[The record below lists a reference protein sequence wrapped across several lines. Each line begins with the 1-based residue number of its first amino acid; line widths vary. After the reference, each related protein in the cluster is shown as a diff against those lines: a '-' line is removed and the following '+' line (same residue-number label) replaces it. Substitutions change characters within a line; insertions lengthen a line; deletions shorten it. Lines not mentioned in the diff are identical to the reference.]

1 MSRIKVFKMILICVV
16 VSLLMFQLVPFD
28 TDAVLHSSE
37 WQSHYLKSFFQK
49 SPNEVEQAIE
59 SKLDI
64 KTLNVSMHH
73 EGPLFLGV
81 IDVVRTWT
89 YENYIELWSYFDHR
103 DRFLWM
109 TSAHDI
115 EGRCF

>member
-1 MSRIKVFKMILICVV
+1 MSRIKVFKIILICVV

-28 TDAVLHSSE
+28 TDAILHHSE

-49 SPNEVEQAIE
+49 SPNEIEQAIPSE
-59 SKLDI
+59 SNM
-64 KTLNVSMHH
+64 KTLEKVML
-73 EGPLFLGV
+73 EEEPLFLGV